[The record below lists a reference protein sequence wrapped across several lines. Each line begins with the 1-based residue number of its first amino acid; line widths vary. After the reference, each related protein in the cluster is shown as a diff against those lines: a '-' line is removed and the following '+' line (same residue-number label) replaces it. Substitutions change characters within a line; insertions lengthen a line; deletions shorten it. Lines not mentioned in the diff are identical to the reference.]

1 MLWLALSGTAA
12 ATASPTPSPTATIT
26 ATLTGT
32 STQLTSAGPTVLTWG
47 QTLIALVIM
56 GVVLLG
62 AGLVVMWARQ
72 QAGTRAASKAGT
84 TGSAT
89 APDSDKGSAA
99 FEVGASVVRSWIAIS
114 LVIGLLLFCALTFA
128 VQDTTLRS
136 TLIGALT
143 ASVGSAMAYYFSTK
157 SAEQARQDLMT
168 TIAGS
173 EVVPDLHGMNEA
185 TAATTLGKTS
195 LKLEVNPPGSKD
207 PSATV
212 ESQNP
217 TRGVSAPKGSSVQVG
232 MTTVSNPPPPQPGPR
247 PQPQPQ
253 PQPPPVP
260 QNPADLQVPPDLQ
273 IPMP

>member
-32 STQLTSAGPTVLTWG
+32 STQLTSAGLAALTWG

-72 QAGTRAASKAGT
+72 QAGTRAAAKAGT

-128 VQDTTLRS
+128 VPDTALRS
-136 TLIGALT
+136 TLIGAL
-143 ASVGSAMAYYFSTK
+143 A
-157 SAEQARQDLMT
+157 
-168 TIAGS
+168 
-173 EVVPDLHGMNEA
+173 
-185 TAATTLGKTS
+185 
-195 LKLEVNPPGSKD
+195 
-207 PSATV
+207 
-212 ESQNP
+212 
-217 TRGVSAPKGSSVQVG
+217 
-232 MTTVSNPPPPQPGPR
+232 
-247 PQPQPQ
+247 
-253 PQPPPVP
+253 
-260 QNPADLQVPPDLQ
+260 
-273 IPMP
+273 

>member
-26 ATLTGT
+26 ATST
-32 STQLTSAGPTVLTWG
+32 STQLTSAGLAALTWG

-128 VQDTTLRS
+128 VPDTALRS
-136 TLIGALT
+136 TLIGALA

-173 EVVPDLHGMNEA
+173 EVVPDLHGMNAA

-195 LKLEVNPPGSKD
+195 LKLEINPPGFKD
-207 PSATV
+207 PTATV
-212 ESQNP
+212 LSQNP
-217 TRGVSAPKGSSVQVG
+217 NRGVSAPKGSSVQVT
-232 MTTVSNPPPPQPGPR
+232 MATASNPPPPPPG

-253 PQPPPVP
+253 PQPPPAP
-260 QNPADLQVPPDLQ
+260 QNPADLQIPTDLQ